1 MMTLS
6 QYLKDRNLTQR
17 TFAAQVGVSPS
28 YMNEIV
34 QGVKAPRM
42 TVAAKIER
50 LTGGAVPM
58 AALLVPA
65 TQTTNT
71 DAA

>member
-6 QYLKDRNLTQR
+6 QYLKDQNLTQR

-65 TQTTNT
+65 KSSAK